1 MNAGAFLLVATLK
14 DLERKGRLCHRQS
27 VAPSRDFVICLL
39 LASFP
44 RRQSNRIVMQRSHLP
59 TAGKR
64 AAPGGWPLSVREAYK
79 CVWWPPDAS
88 NQFST
93 PLNRCISLRMLSA
106 PFQRRAYSES
116 LQLEQVSEPP
126 SKSSIIEGYRKKQ
139 LLKALDDLEAKLD
152 IKQVWILYSSR
163 IKPCLF
169 TSPKIG
175 IPLHFLK
182 LGQMA
187 CLRVSKQ
194 RLSLQCF
201 CWNDI
206 LRCNG
211 RTITIAS
218 DVEGGR

>member
-1 MNAGAFLLVATLK
+1 
-14 DLERKGRLCHRQS
+14 
-27 VAPSRDFVICLL
+27 
-39 LASFP
+39 
-44 RRQSNRIVMQRSHLP
+44 MQRSTLP

-152 IKQVWILYSSR
+152 IKQV
-163 IKPCLF
+163 
-169 TSPKIG
+169 
-175 IPLHFLK
+175 
-182 LGQMA
+182 
-187 CLRVSKQ
+187 
-194 RLSLQCF
+194 
-201 CWNDI
+201 
-206 LRCNG
+206 
-211 RTITIAS
+211 
-218 DVEGGR
+218 